1 MLVSK
6 EEYIG
11 ATIIDEVSDCLQY
24 IGYATNGSP
33 KETDESWAIKRI
45 EKTDTITRI
54 TWVDGLQTKKY
65 QWSERANYEY
75 KFKQ

>member
-45 EKTDTITRI
+45 EKTRNNF
-54 TWVDGLQTKKY
+54 V
-65 QWSERANYEY
+65 
-75 KFKQ
+75 